1 MTEETKKI
9 LCGNSNQVNQMTS
22 LGTISIMKKEHA
34 EDKLFYKVK
43 VSGYNEE
50 KYQEGIEIEP
60 FETTLLTLKEIDKAV
75 KCAYDMTMAS
85 VIVDMKVKGIDTP
98 KAFNEQDTF
107 YADVLICTEKEE
119 YVIYSKQ
126 ILYCPMD
133 K

>member
-9 LCGNSNQVNQMTS
+9 LCGNSNEVNEMTA
-22 LGTISIMKKEHA
+22 LGTIKLMEGDYA

-60 FETTLLTLKEIDKAV
+60 FETTVLTLKEIDKAV

-85 VIVDMKVKGIDTP
+85 IIVDMKVKGIDAQ
-98 KAFNEQDTF
+98 KAFDEQDTF

-119 YVIYSKQ
+119 YAIYSKQ
-126 ILYCPMD
+126 ILYYPID

>member
-85 VIVDMKVKGIDTP
+85 IIVDMKVKGIDTK
-98 KAFNEQDTF
+98 KAFDEQDTF